1 MLKSLYALP
10 PDTLPRNS
18 RLFSRSVY
26 VVTGLVQKDSGFFSA
41 GNQNQLMPKA
51 YTALPIEFQMSRL
64 LNCCGR
70 RKKTLLD
77 LKESMLGP
85 FMLLALRG
93 DSSFIQVSAISCR
106 ALSPLLPG
114 S

>member
-1 MLKSLYALP
+1 
-10 PDTLPRNS
+10 
-18 RLFSRSVY
+18 
-26 VVTGLVQKDSGFFSA
+26 
-41 GNQNQLMPKA
+41 MPKA
-51 YTALPIEFQMSRL
+51 YTALSFEFQMSRL

-93 DSSFIQVSAISCR
+93 DSSFIQVSAIIYR
-106 ALSPLLPG
+106 ANSQQARAETGLGIPSFRFPLSFFLLSLRPLIQVR
-114 S
+114 SF

>member
-1 MLKSLYALP
+1 
-10 PDTLPRNS
+10 
-18 RLFSRSVY
+18 
-26 VVTGLVQKDSGFFSA
+26 
-41 GNQNQLMPKA
+41 MPKA
-51 YTALPIEFQMSRL
+51 YTALSFEFQMSRL

-93 DSSFIQVSAISCR
+93 DSSFIQVSAIIYR
-106 ALSPLLPG
+106 ANTQQARVETGLGISSFRFLSFFFPLGL
-114 S
+114 